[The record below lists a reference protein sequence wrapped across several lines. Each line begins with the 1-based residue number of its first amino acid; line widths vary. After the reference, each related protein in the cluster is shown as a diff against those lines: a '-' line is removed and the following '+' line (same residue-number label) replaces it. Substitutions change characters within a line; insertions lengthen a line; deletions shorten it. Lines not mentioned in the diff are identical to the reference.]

1 MNFKTILT
9 FILIFMGSAIYAQ
22 QAKPVKPT
30 PGQVA
35 TSEKSKESGPVYM
48 VPTGSV
54 NDTLLVYAV
63 VASINQPLSL
73 QGYQLITKSF
83 IYEDGTKKPSEQY
96 LEKVVDGI
104 VTPVKNWRERTL
116 YIVERKKLE
125 E

>member
-1 MNFKTILT
+1 MKNILAL
-9 FILIFMGSAIYAQ
+9 ILILFCVNLFAQ
-22 QAKPVKPT
+22 QAKPVKPS
-30 PGQVA
+30 PGQTA
-35 TSEKSKESGPVYM
+35 TSEKPKEPGPVYM

-63 VASINQPLSL
+63 IASINQPLSL

>member
-1 MNFKTILT
+1 MKK
-9 FILIFMGSAIYAQ
+9 ILILALVFCATTVFAQ
-22 QAKPVKPT
+22 QAKPTKPS

-35 TSEKSKESGPVYM
+35 SSEKPKENGPVYM

-83 IYEDGTKKPSEQY
+83 IYEDGTKKPAEQH
-96 LEKVVDGI
+96 LEKVVDGN
-104 VTPVKNWRERTL
+104 VTLIKNWRERTL